1 MKIKVIGESSSN
13 RMKMLKN
20 IWKATKEVKEVKE
33 VCEIEILED
42 KKYLNEYE
50 ISNTPCL
57 IINEKIIS
65 QGKVLNDKEIKNYI
79 RVLA

>member
-13 RMKMLKN
+13 RMKLLKN
-20 IWKATKEVKEVKE
+20 IWKATKEVKE

-65 QGKVLNDKEIKNYI
+65 QGKVLNNKEIKNYI

>member
-13 RMKMLKN
+13 RMKLLKN
-20 IWKATKEVKEVKE
+20 IWKATKEVKE